1 MSLEK
6 TMRYRK
12 FPTIE
17 TIDDVL
23 PAVAGRDEFVV
34 AERPW
39 GTVIDYIVVLPD
51 TFPCPVQ
58 ETHNLEDHTWATMRR
73 ECRGIKFYPD
83 GTLAARPY
91 HKFFN
96 LDERQETTSVELGEK
111 GRFHEK
117 FVIMPK
123 LDGSMIHPIMYDGTV
138 HFCTR
143 MGITDVAQPAKDFA
157 VGDLSGDHATKSWYE
172 DFCHDLLRRGITPI
186 FEWCSRKQ
194 RIVIDYP
201 QDQLILTAIR
211 VNKTGE
217 YLTRGKMRALADPY
231 NIPMADL
238 YTGDWNGID
247 KFAETV
253 RDITEEEGFVIRWDD
268 GNMVKMKGDWYLEL
282 HRAKDAISFEK
293 RVIGLI
299 LNDEVDDILPS
310 LLPMDYNR
318 MIAYRKDFWAAIKKT
333 GDRVERIVENNR
345 EKTIGLDQKDAKK
358 HFALHVVPS
367 LTTGKMSLL
376 RGLLFSVWDG
386 EKPLDALVSALRRKF
401 SLDVDT
407 AKDNGSLTDVQD
419 LRDAEIIGAKSWLD
433 YDGTE

>member
-1 MSLEK
+1 
-6 TMRYRK
+6 MRCRK
-12 FPTIE
+12 FPIIE
-17 TIDDVL
+17 TLDDVL
-23 PAVAGRDEFVV
+23 PAVKGRDEFVV

-58 ETHNLEDHTWATMRR
+58 DTYSLEEQTLAMMRR

-96 LDERQETTSVELGEK
+96 LGERPETQSIELGEK
-111 GRFHEK
+111 GRFHDD
-117 FVIMPK
+117 FVILPK
-123 LDGSMIHPIMYDGTV
+123 LDGSMIHPIFHPKSVDTISDTV
-138 HFCTR
+138 FLCTR
-143 MGITDVAQPAKDFA
+143 MGMTEVAAQAHKFA
-157 VGDLSGDHATKSWYE
+157 RVGYYM
-172 DFCHDLLRRGITPI
+172 DFCHDLLKRGITPI

-201 QDQLILTAIR
+201 IDQLILTAIR
-211 VNKTGE
+211 INKTGE
-217 YLTRGKMRALADPY
+217 YLTRLKMRTLADPY
-231 NIPMADL
+231 NIPMTDL
-238 YTGDWNGID
+238 YTGDWDGID

-253 RDITEEEGFVIRWDD
+253 RDITEEEGYVIRWDD

-310 LLPMDYNR
+310 LLPLDYNR
-318 MIAYRKDFWAAIKKT
+318 MIAYRQDFWDAIAETGKALQGVVDASRAVSDDAGLDKNAAKKDFAA
-333 GDRVERIVENNR
+333 
-345 EKTIGLDQKDAKK
+345 
-358 HFALHVVPS
+358 VVLS
-367 LTTGKMSLL
+367 LTTSKRRRLSFHK
-376 RGLLFSVWDG
+376 GLLFSVWDG
-386 EKPLDALVSALRRKF
+386 EKPHNAIVAALRKLF
-401 SLDVDT
+401 ALDVEGS
-407 AKDNGSLTDVQD
+407 KSQGSLADVQK